1 VNGKLRFSIPFELN
15 QNVYSVYLNLT
26 VVDSL
31 SNENIT
37 KQVYLNIHDTEFVAY
52 TESYFEE
59 NKENQIKVF
68 ILFALK

>member
-1 VNGKLRFSIPFELN
+1 
-15 QNVYSVYLNLT
+15 LNLT

-52 TESYFEE
+52 TENYFEE